1 MVGLVA
7 FALGYMLSQ
16 FYRTFLAV
24 LTPALTAEL
33 GATKAQLSL
42 ASGAWFVAFALMQ
55 FAVGVWLDR
64 YGPRRTT
71 SLLLAAGG
79 GSGAAVFATA
89 NSPEMIIV
97 AMALI
102 GIGCSA
108 ALMGA
113 VYVFSKSYP
122 PAKLALLTSMMVG
135 IGSLGNVVG
144 ASPLANAAEMFGW
157 REVMAGL
164 GVFTLFAAGAVFL
177 LVRDPE
183 PTHIGHASGAGFRGY
198 IELLKIPALWAIIP
212 LTAVNYGPVVNVRSL
227 WAGTYLTDLYGA
239 DALTIGR
246 VTLFMALAMVAGN
259 FLYGPLDTL
268 LRTRKWIAVGG
279 NLISLVVVVIL
290 ASQPV
295 TSIATVTL
303 LFIAM
308 GLAGASYGLLMA
320 HARAFYPPH
329 LVGRGSTLMNF
340 FSIGGVGAMQFA
352 SGAVVTAATVPG
364 EPSAAYSALFWFY
377 ALLLA
382 LAVLI
387 YLWSTDA
394 KPDRP

>member
-1 MVGLVA
+1 
-7 FALGYMLSQ
+7 
-16 FYRTFLAV
+16 
-24 LTPALTAEL
+24 
-33 GATKAQLSL
+33 
-42 ASGAWFVAFALMQ
+42 
-55 FAVGVWLDR
+55 
-64 YGPRRTT
+64 
-71 SLLLAAGG
+71 
-79 GSGAAVFATA
+79 
-89 NSPEMIIV
+89 
-97 AMALI
+97 
-102 GIGCSA
+102 
-108 ALMGA
+108 
-113 VYVFSKSYP
+113 
-122 PAKLALLTSMMVG
+122 
-135 IGSLGNVVG
+135 VG

-183 PTHIGHASGAGFRGY
+183 PTHVGHASGAGFRGY